1 VVLVASHTV
10 GSYSFLIGFLVAVVF
25 GLVAGI
31 DKALLAGLDGIV
43 LLVLMVFGLVVGLLN
58 IKEEHMAEFLVSC
71 IAIAMIGSIAVQNSI
86 VLIPQIGPVIS
97 MMFQNIVAF
106 TAPAG
111 LIIGIRYVWVI
122 GYTKSKN

>member
-43 LLVLMVFGLVVGLLN
+43 LLVFCLIN
-58 IKEEHMAEFLVSC
+58 IKEENMAEFLVSC